1 MRVIAGRWKGRKLR
15 AGTGQA
21 VRPTTD
27 RVKEALFSLLGPE
40 IPGAVVMDLC
50 CGSGGL
56 GIEAMSR
63 GAAEVVFVDAA
74 AASLDLLRAN
84 LAHCDA
90 AAADYRTLRSDVRQW
105 LRRWPGDPRRRPL
118 VILADPPYDSGLA
131 GQLADLLTLPAI
143 CAALSVAVLEHGA
156 GETLAIPAGFSVD
169 ARRYGTTVLSV
180 FRPHPEDPEDPRD
193 H

>member
-15 AGTGQA
+15 AGAGQA

-63 GAAEVVFVDAA
+63 GAAEVVFVDDASV
-74 AASLDLLRAN
+74 SLDSLRAN
-84 LAHCDA
+84 LAHCGAVAD
-90 AAADYRTLRSDVRQW
+90 DYRALKSDARQW
-105 LRRWPGDPRRRPL
+105 LRHWPGDPRGRRL

-156 GETLAIPAGFSVD
+156 SETLAIPASFSV
-169 ARRYGTTVLSV
+169 ATRRYGTTVLSM
-180 FRPHPEDPEDPRD
+180 FCPHPEDPQD